1 MMSVVMAGFL
11 CFAVACLLPFRTAV
25 PDSSVS
31 AAGLC
36 ICSARLYILAG
47 RLYIPAARMKNM
59 DMVFSIFIL

>member
-11 CFAVACLLPFRTAV
+11 CFVVACLLSFRTAV
-25 PDSSVS
+25 PDNPVS

-36 ICSARLYILAG
+36 IRSARLYIPAA
-47 RLYIPAARMKNM
+47 RLYIPAARMKNI